1 MLLRREV
8 LEGIRA
14 GRISLQFRRWRR
26 RTVTP
31 GGTLRTAIGVLA
43 IGDIS
48 PVEAG
53 AVTDD
58 DARAAGFPD
67 AAALRDW
74 LDGGRPGT
82 LERIEV
88 SWAGED
94 PRAGL
99 REDDSL
105 DPQAL
110 AEIAGRLD
118 AMDGRA
124 REGAW
129 TGRILDLIAR
139 NPERPAAELA
149 AAMGLD
155 KLAFKTRVR
164 RLKEL
169 GLTESL
175 AVGYRL
181 SPRGARVHAV
191 RSERP

>member
-1 MLLRREV
+1 MLLKREV

-14 GRISLQFRRWRR
+14 GRVSLQFRRWRR
-26 RTVTP
+26 RTVKP

-58 DARAAGFPD
+58 DARAAGFTD

-74 LDGGRPGT
+74 LDDGRPGM

-99 REDDSL
+99 REEESL
-105 DPQAL
+105 DPLAL

-129 TGRILDLIAR
+129 TARAMDLIAR

-149 AAMGLD
+149 AAMGLE
-155 KLAFKTRVR
+155 KLSFKTRIR
-164 RLKEL
+164 RLKAL

-175 AVGYRL
+175 ATGYRL
-181 SPRGARVHAV
+181 SPRGARVHAF
-191 RSERP
+191 RSART

>member
-1 MLLRREV
+1 MLLRGEV

-31 GGTLRTAIGVLA
+31 GGTLRTALGVLA

-118 AMDGRA
+118 TMDGRA
-124 REGAW
+124 REGPW

-191 RSERP
+191 RLARP